1 MSTTRTTLT
10 TTLAVCSSAVLLT
23 VGVTGVAHADPVAAP
38 LPVAPLPI
46 DGLQA
51 PGLPAVQS
59 LGPVIQQAASDP
71 TNAASMLMAAAAV
84 FAGDMAA
91 PKPSRDVASAVNQ
104 FVAQPVAHVPATGA
118 VPGAEAHLPAG
129 VNPAHALGP
138 APEAVPLA
146 LPEVAH
152 APAAAAAPGV
162 VPAAV
167 PAPAPGPLPG
177 PAPAPAAEVATPVA
191 AAPGAAPGF
200 GPNAP
205 VTQDFLYP
213 SISNGC
219 LSDGGN
225 VLATAISVAGPAT
238 IPLPGPGPGQTAY
251 VFTAI
256 GTPGPAAEQKL
267 PLNATWVNLTT
278 GKSGSVTLKPRPDL
292 NPNGPTTLTAI
303 ADTGSGSIMSTVF
316 GQVTTTEKQCQF
328 MPTIGSTVVP

>member
-1 MSTTRTTLT
+1 MSTIRTMLT
-10 TTLAVCSSAVLLT
+10 TAVAVSSSTALLA
-23 VGVTGVAHADPVAAP
+23 VGVTGVAHADPA
-38 LPVAPLPI
+38 APLPI

-59 LGPVIQQAASDP
+59 IGPVIQQAAADP
-71 TNAASMLMAAAAV
+71 ANAASMLMAAAAV
-84 FAGDMAA
+84 FAGDAAA
-91 PKPSRDVASAVNQ
+91 PAPSREVATAVNQ
-104 FVAQPVAHVPATGA
+104 FVQPVAHVPATGA
-118 VPGAEAHLPAG
+118 TPGTEAHLPAG
-129 VNPAHALGP
+129 VNPQYAVGP
-138 APEAVPLA
+138 VPDA
-146 LPEVAH
+146 APEVAH
-152 APAAAAAPGV
+152 VVTPQALPG
-162 VPAAV
+162 P
-167 PAPAPGPLPG
+167 PPAPGPDPV
-177 PAPAPAAEVATPVA
+177 APPAADPAAAPVPDPAATPVA
-191 AAPGAAPGF
+191 ATTPGPPGF

-219 LSDGGN
+219 LKDGGN

-251 VFTAI
+251 VFTAV

-278 GKSGSVTLKPRPDL
+278 GKSGSVTLKPRPDM